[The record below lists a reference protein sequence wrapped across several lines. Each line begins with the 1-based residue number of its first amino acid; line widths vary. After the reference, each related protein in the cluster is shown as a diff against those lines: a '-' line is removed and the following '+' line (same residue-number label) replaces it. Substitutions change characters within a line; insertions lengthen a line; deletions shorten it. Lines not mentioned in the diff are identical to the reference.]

1 MKPHLSKDADS
12 NFFNMTQVKKID
24 FFTLSFGLISSFFLI
39 YLLKEIVSFRH
50 SLIFIIGLLLGL
62 TLYHASFGFTGG
74 WRNFI
79 ERSNSSALRAQLVM
93 LAIAVLLFSN
103 FINAESLF
111 YETHIVGSLA
121 PANVSLIIGSF
132 IFGLAMQFAG
142 GCGSGTLFTVGGGNT
157 KMFITLVFFVIGSLA
172 GTYNF
177 TFWIELPTLGN
188 ISLLD
193 EFGVINSIIIQLI
206 FIILL
211 YLIFSYVDKKKNNI
225 VDHSDIF
232 KSSNFNLIKGPWPLF
247 LGALLLAILNFL
259 MLNVAGHP
267 WSITFAFGLWGA
279 KIADFIGINV
289 ANWDFWNFQYPKG
302 ALRNSI
308 FADHTSISNFGII
321 LGALIASSLA
331 GSFNNKIEIK
341 PKIILAAIF
350 GGFFMGFG
358 ARLAFGCNIGA
369 LFSGIASGSLHGWLW
384 FLFAFLGSYFGVK
397 LRRLFYT

>member
-1 MKPHLSKDADS
+1 
-12 NFFNMTQVKKID
+12 MTQVKKID

-103 FINAESLF
+103 FINSESLF

-157 KMFITLVFFVIGSLA
+157 KMFITLVFFVIGSLV

-211 YLIFSYVDKKKNNI
+211 YLIFSHVDKKKNNI

-331 GSFNNKIEIK
+331 GSFNNKSEIK

-384 FLFAFLGSYFGVK
+384 FLFAFVGSYFGVR

>member
-1 MKPHLSKDADS
+1 
-12 NFFNMTQVKKID
+12 MTQVKKID

-157 KMFITLVFFVIGSLA
+157 KMFITLVFFVIGSLV

-193 EFGVINSIIIQLI
+193 EFGIINSVIIQLI

-211 YLIFSYVDKKKNNI
+211 YLIFSHVDKKKNNI

-331 GSFNNKIEIK
+331 GSFNNKSEIK

-384 FLFAFLGSYFGVK
+384 FLFAFVGSYFGVR

>member
-1 MKPHLSKDADS
+1 
-12 NFFNMTQVKKID
+12 MTQVKKID

-157 KMFITLVFFVIGSLA
+157 KMFITLVFFVIGSLV

-193 EFGVINSIIIQLI
+193 EFGIINSVIIQLI

-211 YLIFSYVDKKKNNI
+211 YLIFSHVDKKKNNI

-384 FLFAFLGSYFGVK
+384 FLFAFVGSYFGVR

>member
-1 MKPHLSKDADS
+1 
-12 NFFNMTQVKKID
+12 MTQVKKID

-211 YLIFSYVDKKKNNI
+211 YLIFSHVDKKKNNI

-331 GSFNNKIEIK
+331 GSFNNKSEIK

-384 FLFAFLGSYFGVK
+384 FLFAFVGSYFGVR

>member
-1 MKPHLSKDADS
+1 
-12 NFFNMTQVKKID
+12 MTQVKKID

-111 YETHIVGSLA
+111 YETHIIGSLA

-157 KMFITLVFFVIGSLA
+157 KMFITLVFFVIGSLV

-211 YLIFSYVDKKKNNI
+211 YLIFSHVDKKKNNI

-331 GSFNNKIEIK
+331 GSFNNKSEIK

>member
-1 MKPHLSKDADS
+1 MIQ
-12 NFFNMTQVKKID
+12 TKKID
-24 FFTLSFGLISSFFLI
+24 FFILSFGLVSSIFLVYFFKQI
-39 YLLKEIVSFRH
+39 INFQH
-50 SLIFIIGLLLGL
+50 SLIFVIGLLLGL

-79 ERSNSSALRAQLVM
+79 ERSDSSALRAQFLMLVF
-93 LAIAVLLFSN
+93 AILLFSGFVN
-103 FINAESLF
+103 SKSIF
-111 YETHIVGSLA
+111 YENPIVGSVA
-121 PANVSLIIGSF
+121 PTNVSLIIGSF
-132 IFGLAMQFAG
+132 IFGLAMQLAG
-142 GCGSGTLFTVGGGNT
+142 GCGSGTLYTVGGGNT
-157 KMFITLVFFVIGSLA
+157 KMLITLIFFVIGSLV

-193 EFGVINSIIIQLI
+193 KFGIINSIIIQLI
-206 FIILL
+206 FIVLL

-232 KSSNFNLIKGPWPLF
+232 KSSNFNIIKGSWPLF
-247 LGALLLAILNFL
+247 LGAVLLAILNFL

-267 WSITFAFGLWGA
+267 WSVTFAFGLWGA

-289 ANWDFWNFQYPKG
+289 ASWDFWNFQYPKA

-308 FADHTSISNFGII
+308 FADHTSISNIGII
-321 LGALIASSLA
+321 LGALIASGLA
-331 GSFNNKIEIK
+331 GSFNNKNRIK
-341 PKIILAAIF
+341 TKIIFAAML

-369 LFSGIASGSLHGWLW
+369 LFSGIASGSLHGWIW
-384 FLFAFLGSYFGVK
+384 FLFAFIGTYFGVK

>member
-1 MKPHLSKDADS
+1 
-12 NFFNMTQVKKID
+12 MTQVKKID

-331 GSFNNKIEIK
+331 GSFNNKSEIK

-384 FLFAFLGSYFGVK
+384 FLFAFVGSYFGVR

>member
-1 MKPHLSKDADS
+1 
-12 NFFNMTQVKKID
+12 MTQVKKID

-157 KMFITLVFFVIGSLA
+157 KMFITLVFFVIGSLV

-193 EFGVINSIIIQLI
+193 EFGVINSVIIQLI

-211 YLIFSYVDKKKNNI
+211 YLIFSHVDKKKNNI

-331 GSFNNKIEIK
+331 GSFNNKSEIK

-384 FLFAFLGSYFGVK
+384 FLFAFVGSYFGVR

>member
-1 MKPHLSKDADS
+1 
-12 NFFNMTQVKKID
+12 MTQVKKID

-132 IFGLAMQFAG
+132 IFGLAMQLAG

-157 KMFITLVFFVIGSLA
+157 KMFITLVFFVIGSLV

-331 GSFNNKIEIK
+331 GSFNNKSEIK

-384 FLFAFLGSYFGVK
+384 FLFAFVGSYFGVR

>member
-103 FINAESLF
+103 FINSESLF

-157 KMFITLVFFVIGSLA
+157 KMFITLVFFVIGSLV

-211 YLIFSYVDKKKNNI
+211 YLIFSHVDKKKNNI

-232 KSSNFNLIKGPWPLF
+232 KSSNFNLIRGPWPLF

-331 GSFNNKIEIK
+331 GSFNNKSEIK

-384 FLFAFLGSYFGVK
+384 FLFAFVGSYFGVR

>member
-1 MKPHLSKDADS
+1 
-12 NFFNMTQVKKID
+12 MTQVKKID

-111 YETHIVGSLA
+111 YETPIVGSLA

-157 KMFITLVFFVIGSLA
+157 KMFITLVFFVIGSLV

-193 EFGVINSIIIQLI
+193 EFGVINSVIIQLI

-331 GSFNNKIEIK
+331 GSFNNKSEIK

>member
-1 MKPHLSKDADS
+1 
-12 NFFNMTQVKKID
+12 MTQVKKID

-111 YETHIVGSLA
+111 YETHIIGSLA

-157 KMFITLVFFVIGSLA
+157 KMFITLVFFVIGSLV

-193 EFGVINSIIIQLI
+193 EFGVINSVIIQLI

-289 ANWDFWNFQYPKG
+289 ANWDFWNFQYPRG
-302 ALRNSI
+302 ALRNSV

-331 GSFNNKIEIK
+331 GSFNNKSEIK

-384 FLFAFLGSYFGVK
+384 FLFAFVGSYFGVR

>member
-157 KMFITLVFFVIGSLA
+157 KMFITLVFFVIGSLV

-384 FLFAFLGSYFGVK
+384 FLFAFVGSYFGVR

>member
-1 MKPHLSKDADS
+1 
-12 NFFNMTQVKKID
+12 MTQVKKID

-157 KMFITLVFFVIGSLA
+157 KMFITLVFFVIGSLV

-193 EFGVINSIIIQLI
+193 EFGIINSVIIQLI

-232 KSSNFNLIKGPWPLF
+232 KSTNFNLIKGPWPLF

-384 FLFAFLGSYFGVK
+384 FLFAFVGSYFGVR

>member
-1 MKPHLSKDADS
+1 
-12 NFFNMTQVKKID
+12 MTQVKKID

-111 YETHIVGSLA
+111 YETHIIGSLA

-384 FLFAFLGSYFGVK
+384 FLFAFVGSYFGVR

>member
-1 MKPHLSKDADS
+1 MKSHLNKDADS

-103 FINAESLF
+103 FINSESLF

-132 IFGLAMQFAG
+132 IFGLAMQLAG

-232 KSSNFNLIKGPWPLF
+232 KSTNFNLIKGPWPLF

-384 FLFAFLGSYFGVK
+384 FLFAFVGSYFGVR

>member
-1 MKPHLSKDADS
+1 
-12 NFFNMTQVKKID
+12 MTQVKKID

-132 IFGLAMQFAG
+132 IFGLAMQLAG

-157 KMFITLVFFVIGSLA
+157 KMFITLVFFVIGSLV

-193 EFGVINSIIIQLI
+193 EFGVINSVIIQLI

-211 YLIFSYVDKKKNNI
+211 YLIFSHVDKKKNNI

-384 FLFAFLGSYFGVK
+384 FLFAFVGSYFGVR

>member
-1 MKPHLSKDADS
+1 
-12 NFFNMTQVKKID
+12 MTQVKKID

-384 FLFAFLGSYFGVK
+384 FLFAFVGSYFGVR

>member
-1 MKPHLSKDADS
+1 
-12 NFFNMTQVKKID
+12 MTQVKKID

-157 KMFITLVFFVIGSLA
+157 KMFITLVFFVIGSLV

-331 GSFNNKIEIK
+331 GSFNNKSEIK

-384 FLFAFLGSYFGVK
+384 FLFAFLGSYLGVR

>member
-1 MKPHLSKDADS
+1 
-12 NFFNMTQVKKID
+12 MTQVKKID

-188 ISLLD
+188 ISLSD

-384 FLFAFLGSYFGVK
+384 FLFAFVGSYFGVR

>member
-1 MKPHLSKDADS
+1 MLSFKLFS
-12 NFFNMTQVKKID
+12 LLPSSFILLKKNNFFI
-24 FFTLSFGLISSFFLI
+24 FSFGLVSSIFLI
-39 YLLKEIVSFRH
+39 YFFKEIISLQH

-79 ERSNSSALRAQLVM
+79 ERSNSSALRAQLLM
-93 LAIAVLLFSN
+93 LVIAILLFSS
-103 FINAESLF
+103 FINSKSLF
-111 YETHIVGSLA
+111 YGTPIVGSVA
-121 PANVSLIIGSF
+121 PTNVSLIIGSF
-132 IFGLAMQFAG
+132 IFGLAMQLAG
-142 GCGSGTLFTVGGGNT
+142 GCGSGTLYTVGGGNT
-157 KMFITLVFFVIGSLA
+157 KMLITLIFFVIGSLV

-193 EFGVINSIIIQLI
+193 KFGIINSIIIQLI
-206 FIILL
+206 FIVLL

-232 KSSNFNLIKGPWPLF
+232 KSSNFNIIKGSWPLF
-247 LGALLLAILNFL
+247 LGAVLLAILNFL

-267 WSITFAFGLWGA
+267 WSVTFAFGLWGA

-289 ANWDFWNFQYPKG
+289 ASWDFWNFQYPKA

-308 FADHTSISNFGII
+308 FADHTSISNIGII

-331 GSFNNKIEIK
+331 GSFNNKNRIK
-341 PKIILAAIF
+341 TKIIFATML

-369 LFSGIASGSLHGWLW
+369 LFSGIASGSLHGWIW
-384 FLFAFLGSYFGVK
+384 FLFAFIGTYFGVK

>member
-1 MKPHLSKDADS
+1 
-12 NFFNMTQVKKID
+12 MTQVKKID

-132 IFGLAMQFAG
+132 IFGLAMQLAG

-157 KMFITLVFFVIGSLA
+157 KMFITLVFFVIGSLV

-193 EFGVINSIIIQLI
+193 EFGIINSVIIQLI

-211 YLIFSYVDKKKNNI
+211 YLIFSHVDKKKNNI

-232 KSSNFNLIKGPWPLF
+232 KSTNFNLIKGPWPLF

-331 GSFNNKIEIK
+331 GSFNNKSEIK

-384 FLFAFLGSYFGVK
+384 FLFAFVGSYFGVR

>member
-1 MKPHLSKDADS
+1 
-12 NFFNMTQVKKID
+12 MTQVKKID

-157 KMFITLVFFVIGSLA
+157 KMFITLVFFVIGSLV

-211 YLIFSYVDKKKNNI
+211 YLIFSHVDKKKNNI

-331 GSFNNKIEIK
+331 GSFNNKSEIK

>member
-1 MKPHLSKDADS
+1 M
-12 NFFNMTQVKKID
+12 
-24 FFTLSFGLISSFFLI
+24 
-39 YLLKEIVSFRH
+39 
-50 SLIFIIGLLLGL
+50 
-62 TLYHASFGFTGG
+62 
-74 WRNFI
+74 
-79 ERSNSSALRAQLVM
+79 QL
-93 LAIAVLLFSN
+93 
-103 FINAESLF
+103 
-111 YETHIVGSLA
+111 
-121 PANVSLIIGSF
+121 
-132 IFGLAMQFAG
+132 AG
-142 GCGSGTLFTVGGGNT
+142 GCGSGTLYTVGGGNT
-157 KMFITLVFFVIGSLA
+157 KMLITLIFFVIGSLV

-193 EFGVINSIIIQLI
+193 KFGIINSIIIQLI
-206 FIILL
+206 FIVLL

-232 KSSNFNLIKGPWPLF
+232 KSSNFNIIKGSWPLF
-247 LGALLLAILNFL
+247 LGAVLLAILNFL

-267 WSITFAFGLWGA
+267 WSVTFAFGLWGA

-289 ANWDFWNFQYPKG
+289 ASWDFWNFQYPKA

-308 FADHTSISNFGII
+308 FADHTSISNIGII

-331 GSFNNKIEIK
+331 GSFNNKNRIK
-341 PKIILAAIF
+341 TKIIFATML

-369 LFSGIASGSLHGWLW
+369 LFSGIASGSLHGWIW
-384 FLFAFLGSYFGVK
+384 FLFAFIGTYFGVK

>member
-1 MKPHLSKDADS
+1 
-12 NFFNMTQVKKID
+12 MTQVKKID

-79 ERSNSSALRAQLVM
+79 ERSNSSALRAQLAM

-132 IFGLAMQFAG
+132 IFGLAMQLAG

-157 KMFITLVFFVIGSLA
+157 KMFITLVFFVIGSLV

-193 EFGVINSIIIQLI
+193 EFGIINSVIIQLI

-331 GSFNNKIEIK
+331 GSFNNKSEIK

-384 FLFAFLGSYFGVK
+384 FLFAFVGSYFGVR